1 REKLQITKG
10 EGNVTQLLRV
20 DEQERVLYFV
30 AVGFEKGRDPYFRHF
45 YRVGMDGR
53 NLELLTP
60 EDGDHDVSLAPSG
73 RYFVDVYSKPDVPP
87 VAQLRDNT
95 GALVM
100 PLEKADISKLVAT
113 GW

>member
-1 REKLQITKG
+1 
-10 EGNVTQLLRV
+10 
-20 DEQERVLYFV
+20 
-30 AVGFEKGRDPYFRHF
+30 
-45 YRVGMDGR
+45 MDGR

-60 EDGDHDVSLAPSG
+60 EDGDHDVWLAPSG

-87 VAQLRDNT
+87 VAQLRDST

-113 GW
+113 GWKPPVPITVKARDGSTDLYGLMYKPTTLDPSQKYPIVNHIYPG